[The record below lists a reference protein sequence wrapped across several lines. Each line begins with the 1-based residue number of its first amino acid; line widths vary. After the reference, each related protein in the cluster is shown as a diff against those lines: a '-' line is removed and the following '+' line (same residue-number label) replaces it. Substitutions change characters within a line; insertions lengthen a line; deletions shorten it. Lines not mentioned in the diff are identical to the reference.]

1 MVVLDTLVIRS
12 INNNVECV
20 MAFVNILLP
29 QVRTFDCYDSTLVS
43 YNVITHLVGYTK
55 SIL

>member
-1 MVVLDTLVIRS
+1 VVVLDTLVIRS